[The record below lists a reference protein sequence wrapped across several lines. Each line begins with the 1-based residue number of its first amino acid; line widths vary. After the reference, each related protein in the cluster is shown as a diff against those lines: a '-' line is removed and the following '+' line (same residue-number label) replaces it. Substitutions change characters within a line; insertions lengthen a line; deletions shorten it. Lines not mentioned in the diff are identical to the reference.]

1 MSPREEIGLRE
12 LVEAIDDAGDDRKI
26 EERVPRIKMGSSN
39 HVEMVHSLYREK
51 IFQIFHVEHVGILFF
66 VESGEVELGRM

>member
-1 MSPREEIGLRE
+1 M
-12 LVEAIDDAGDDRKI
+12 
-26 EERVPRIKMGSSN
+26 PRIKMGSSN

-66 VESGEVELGRM
+66 RGKWRSGAGPHVNGRHVERSKSFN